1 MDGPVR
7 TPMYAPSANTTRR
20 TPEIVLPV
28 FPKQSP
34 INNLIQSFNILKN
47 FVNPKDISVLFRLEN
62 VNDGIAFNEFVRD
75 NGLNN
80 KLANNTKIVYI
91 NNKKIPKPLLKSS
104 WRPEGVLCL
113 DTTRNYSKVNQFEE
127 EFDLVIQ
134 YSSEEHTPWNPYF
147 VVESI

>member
-1 MDGPVR
+1 M
-7 TPMYAPSANTTRR
+7 
-20 TPEIVLPV
+20 
-28 FPKQSP
+28 
-34 INNLIQSFNILKN
+34 
-47 FVNPKDISVLFRLEN
+47 FRLEN
-62 VNDGIAFNEFVRD
+62 MESGIKFNEYVRE

-91 NNKKIPKPLLKSS
+91 NNKKIPKPLLRFN
-104 WRPEGVLCL
+104 WEPEGVLCL